1 MSERDGIDTIN
12 LLRQHIEYYRDHELY
27 QKKQKLFVQDDHVF
41 DVVCFV
47 IFFNILVIFCFCFSK
62 ISIYLKL
69 LAIVFDIVLSF
80 VSLHLRDKG
89 SCKRYQIVKRQLEER
104 QEYAPNIIRSLKINK
119 LSNLCVAN
127 QKDAK
132 VINNT
137 FSNMLNFAFVN
148 GQRSKV
154 DHLVRRYKKMPLL
167 AYQIKKAKKNGERKH
182 QYSDYIDEYT
192 DLLNA
197 FKHELYLICQ
207 PYVKSAY
214 RDWVDK
220 HLNGTN

>member
-1 MSERDGIDTIN
+1 MLFWV
-12 LLRQHIEYYRDHELY
+12 LLSDLI
-27 QKKQKLFVQDDHVF
+27 
-41 DVVCFV
+41 VV
-47 IFFNILVIFCFCFSK
+47 FCFAFSDANIWFK
-62 ISIYLKL
+62 LIIIAFDAFVWCMSIQMREN
-69 LAIVFDIVLSF
+69 D
-80 VSLHLRDKG
+80 SL
-89 SCKRYQIVKRQLEER
+89 KRYHFAKRELKER
-104 QEYAPNIIRSLKINK
+104 QAYAPNIIRSLKINK
-119 LSNLCVAN
+119 LSSLCVAN
-127 QKDAK
+127 PKDAK
-132 VINNT
+132 AINNT

-192 DLLNA
+192 DLLNS

-207 PYVKSAY
+207 PYVKPAY

-220 HLNGTN
+220 HLNGAN